1 MKKPIRI
8 LFATGEC
15 VPFLK
20 TGGLGD
26 VAGSLPA
33 ALNAIGCD
41 CRVIMPKY
49 SLIPQQYR
57 DAMEH
62 LGSFDVQL
70 SWRTQYCG
78 LERLVHGSVTYYFLD
93 NEYYFKRNNAY
104 GEFDDAERMAFFS
117 KAVVEA
123 MRHLPEYFPDVLHC
137 NDWHTALCPVYLREQ
152 YQHLEEYR
160 PVRCVLTIHNLK
172 YQGVFA
178 ESVLSDVLGLDSYPN
193 AVDQLRF
200 GYGAVNFMQAG
211 LRYSDRLSVVSPTYA
226 EEVCTAYYGEG
237 MDHIFCERRSILYGI
252 LNGIDPAQFDPT
264 TDLGLEQN
272 FSAEKPEGKIAC
284 KLALQKELGLEVDAK
299 IPMLVLISRLVEQK
313 GLDLLT
319 YILEEMLHEDL
330 QLVICG
336 IGDQRYE
343 DAFRY
348 WASKLPKK
356 LSANIIF
363 SEPFSRKLYAAG
375 DMLLMPSQFEPCGL
389 SQMICMRYGT
399 LPVVRETGGLRDS
412 VKPYNEYTGEGN
424 GFSFANYNAH
434 ELLHC
439 IQYAAKIYRE
449 NPEAWA
455 HLQQNAFATD
465 FSWTASARQYLDM
478 YQGMLDA

>member
-15 VPFLK
+15 VPFVK

-41 CRVIMPKY
+41 CRVILPKY
-49 SLIPQQYR
+49 SIIPQNYR

-62 LGSFDVQL
+62 VCHFYLQL
-70 SWRTQYCG
+70 SWRSQYCG
-78 LERLVHGSVTYYFLD
+78 IEKLVHGGVTYYFLD
-93 NEYYFKRNNAY
+93 NEYYFKRESAY
-104 GEFDDAERMAFFS
+104 GQFDDAERMAFFS
-117 KAVVEA
+117 KAIIEA
-123 MRHLPEYFPDVLHC
+123 MRHLQEFFPDILHC
-137 NDWHTALCPVYLREQ
+137 NDWHTALCPVYLHEQ
-152 YQHLEEYR
+152 YQHIEAYR
-160 PVRCVLTIHNLK
+160 SVKTVLTVHNLK
-172 YQGVFA
+172 YQGVFS
-178 ESVLSDVLGLDSYPN
+178 ETVLGDVLGLDSYPN
-193 AVDQLRF
+193 AVDQLRY

-226 EEVCTAYYGEG
+226 DEVCTAYYGEG
-237 MDHIFCERRSILYGI
+237 MDGIFRQRRSILYGI
-252 LNGIDPAQFDPT
+252 LNGIDPTQFDPT
-264 TDLGLEQN
+264 TDEGLAQH
-272 FSAEKPEGKIAC
+272 FSASDLSGKVAC
-284 KLALQKELGLEVDAK
+284 KLALQKELGLDVDEK
-299 IPMLVLISRLVEQK
+299 KPMLVLISRLVEQK

-319 YILEEMLHEDL
+319 YILEELLQEDL

-336 IGDQRYE
+336 VGEAHYE
-343 DAFRY
+343 NAFRY
-348 WASKLPKK
+348 WAGRLPKK

-375 DMLLMPSQFEPCGL
+375 DLLLMPSQFEPCGL

-399 LPVVRETGGLRDS
+399 LPVVRETGGLKDS
-412 VKPYNEYTGEGN
+412 VLPYNEYTGEGN

-439 IQYAAKIYRE
+439 IQYACRIFHE
-449 NPEAWA
+449 DPEAWA
-455 HLQQNAFATD
+455 KLQQNAFATD
-465 FSWTASARQYLDM
+465 FSWTVSAKQYLEM
-478 YQGMLDA
+478 YQGMLA

>member
-1 MKKPIRI
+1 
-8 LFATGEC
+8 
-15 VPFLK
+15 
-20 TGGLGD
+20 
-26 VAGSLPA
+26 
-33 ALNAIGCD
+33 
-41 CRVIMPKY
+41 
-49 SLIPQQYR
+49 
-57 DAMEH
+57 
-62 LGSFDVQL
+62 
-70 SWRTQYCG
+70 
-78 LERLVHGSVTYYFLD
+78 
-93 NEYYFKRNNAY
+93 
-104 GEFDDAERMAFFS
+104 
-117 KAVVEA
+117 
-123 MRHLPEYFPDVLHC
+123 
-137 NDWHTALCPVYLREQ
+137 
-152 YQHLEEYR
+152 
-160 PVRCVLTIHNLK
+160 LK